1 MGVPCLGGGVKSRHT
16 RRGRRRHTRTGG
28 GGEGGGDANGAI
40 YVGLLLPRLSDLHG
54 AASLRNGRAA
64 VPAPHARNRVASI
77 HSLQF
82 VARDSD
88 VLVHVAVAAA
98 ITIRVQTSDLERAIC
113 GGDAMRAHPSRR
125 STRWPP

>member
-1 MGVPCLGGGVKSRHT
+1 MGVPCSWVGGLKAVILGGGGDGT
-16 RRGRRRHTRTGG
+16 RAREAVAR
-28 GGEGGGDANGAI
+28 AGATPTC
-40 YVGLLLPRLSDLHG
+40 YVGLLLPRLSDLYG

-98 ITIRVQTSDLERAIC
+98 ITTRVQTSDLERAIC

>member
-1 MGVPCLGGGVKSRHT
+1 MAAQRCQPRMP
-16 RRGRRRHTRTGG
+16 
-28 GGEGGGDANGAI
+28 AI
-40 YVGLLLPRLSDLHG
+40 VCM
-54 AASLRNGRAA
+54 
-64 VPAPHARNRVASI
+64 ASI

-98 ITIRVQTSDLERAIC
+98 ITTRVQTSDLERAIC